1 MQYIL
6 NTSIPHSLNIPPNT
20 ATNEENMYRNTTDPS
35 SDVFLLFSRMVMII
49 GIMRNDILKLVR
61 WLVAY
66 VWRWN
71 YSLHDNSSTNEA
83 ISQLLQTKYKWN
95 NPQHRRDYS
104 ELSYQRFSFLSSS
117 HPVVCETISLWFQL
131 HKQ

>member
-1 MQYIL
+1 MNYTMI
-6 NTSIPHSLNIPPNT
+6 TIIPHSLNIPPIT

-66 VWRWN
+66 V
-71 YSLHDNSSTNEA
+71 
-83 ISQLLQTKYKWN
+83 
-95 NPQHRRDYS
+95 
-104 ELSYQRFSFLSSS
+104 
-117 HPVVCETISLWFQL
+117 
-131 HKQ
+131 

>member
-66 VWRWN
+66 V
-71 YSLHDNSSTNEA
+71 
-83 ISQLLQTKYKWN
+83 
-95 NPQHRRDYS
+95 
-104 ELSYQRFSFLSSS
+104 
-117 HPVVCETISLWFQL
+117 
-131 HKQ
+131 